1 MNLPVNGQHSIT
13 LEDITGIN
21 EESNYVIWNYE
32 LPLERRIELFKY
44 YMKKRYPNKKFTKKE
59 IDELS
64 NISFMN
70 SKLFIALCREYIKK
84 K

>member
-1 MNLPVNGQHSIT
+1 MNLPVNGQHAIT

-21 EESNYVIWNYE
+21 EENNYVVWNYE

-44 YMKKRYPNKKFTKKE
+44 YMKKCYPNKKFTKKE
-59 IDELS
+59 IDTLS
-64 NISFMN
+64 DISFMN

>member
-1 MNLPVNGQHSIT
+1 MNLPVNGQHAIT

-21 EESNYVIWNYE
+21 EESNYVVWNYE

-59 IDELS
+59 IDALS
-64 NISFMN
+64 DISFIN
-70 SKLFIALCREYIKK
+70 SKLFITLCREYIKK